1 MNLIWKVSYFSFCH
15 GVTSTS
21 TVAQV
26 KKDLPRSHVLVNNI
40 HVNKFRDLI
49 AALGSALMQKS
60 IIPLLT
66 QASCALLVY
75 KLTEAFPNS
84 IVRDGGEKLVF
95 HVTVT
100 KESFCVDIEKSLV
113 ISDAKNLNAMHIL
126 DCSIHISSE
135 LNDVL
140 ITANDLL

>member
-21 TVAQV
+21 TIAQV
-26 KKDLPRSHVLVNNI
+26 KKDLPRSHVLVNNK
-40 HVNKFRDLI
+40 HVTNFRDLTK
-49 AALGSALMQKS
+49 ALGGALMQKS

-75 KLTEAFPNS
+75 KLTESFPNS
-84 IVRDGGEKLVF
+84 IVKDGGEKLVF

-100 KESFCVDIEKSLV
+100 KESFCLDIEKSLV
-113 ISDAKNLNAMHIL
+113 ISDSKNLKPMHIL
-126 DCSIHISSE
+126 DCGIHISSE

-140 ITANDLL
+140 ITADDLL